1 MTDMALELLRDLV
14 FVEEACVAGQTE
26 QLIDSM
32 GRAQVELDMT
42 PEVKNQIAEVPV
54 SALLLWYCLPLCAT
68 V

>member
-1 MTDMALELLRDLV
+1 MALELLRDLV
-14 FVEEACVAGQTE
+14 FIEETCVAGHTE

-32 GRAQVELDMT
+32 GRAQVELEMT

-54 SALLLWYCLPLCAT
+54 SAHCLSLWHCLPLCAT